1 MTTGQTVTKTLP
13 TSYMD
18 TTYIVALTAHCNY
31 AAQAQSNNSVST
43 KTTSTYTCTSGQ
55 TNPSDLMFITIG
67 YF

>member
-13 TSYMD
+13 TSYTN
-18 TTYIVALTAHCNY
+18 TTYIVTFTAHCNY
-31 AAQAQSNNSVST
+31 STTAQANNSVSA

-67 YF
+67 I